1 MKQRANLFDSN
12 DVICLLLVHVDLVQ
26 AELAAPLPDEEQP
39 HLQTREHCCLVLST
53 YGCNVRVLAGGNN
66 PAARVKFDFCA
77 DLSVEGEGVRVVN
90 FVLRGV

>member
-39 HLQTREHCCLVLST
+39 HLQTREHCCLVLSA

-66 PAARVKFDFCA
+66 PAARVKFDLCA